1 MQFHS
6 AHHRDDRRRR
16 AIVEE
21 RAATGDDAAA
31 VKAAGSPRR
40 KTEAYAP
47 GAKPQNQRRVID
59 LVPHNFVVL
68 GLWFLVGL
76 TVIVGLAAGHLW
88 MPDLAHGL
96 AQERLGAL
104 DLGGAGGL
112 ANWFASLVLGLAGL
126 TSLLVFSIR
135 RHKLD
140 DYRGRYRW
148 WLLAAAMW
156 LVMSMDA
163 TAGIHD
169 LFRAAMVHFTGKGLS
184 SSLTTS
190 HSPLATSAVWW
201 IGCWGLLLLAVSVR
215 LLWEMK
221 VCRPASLTYLAALG
235 CWAGG
240 LALALSGVSVGKLG
254 SVVPTEVCKLLGHLL
269 LLSSLVLYARHVI
282 LHSQGLLP
290 NRKKLAKEKARREAK
305 LAAEKAA
312 AEASGSATRIDA
324 AHATPTQ
331 PRTDLQPHIKP
342 AAQLSYS
349 SSDDDD
355 EDEVDDDSSQRNR
368 KLSKAERK
376 RLRQLKAQER
386 GW

>member
-21 RAATGDDAAA
+21 RTATGDEAAA
-31 VKAAGSPRR
+31 VKAAGSARR
-40 KTEAYAP
+40 KTEAYAS
-47 GAKPQNQRRVID
+47 GAKPQNQPRVID

-76 TVIVGLAAGHLW
+76 TVIIGLAAGHLW
-88 MPDLAHGL
+88 MPELARGL
-96 AQERLGAL
+96 AEERLGTL
-104 DLGGAGGL
+104 ELGAAGGL
-112 ANWFASLVLGLAGL
+112 ASWFASLVLGLAGL

-135 RHKLD
+135 RHKTD

-156 LVMSMDA
+156 LVMSVDA
-163 TAGIHD
+163 TAAVHD
-169 LFRAAMVHFTGKGLS
+169 LFRAAMVHFTGKGAS
-184 SSLTTS
+184 SSLATS
-190 HSPLATSAVWW
+190 HSPLATGAIWW
-201 IGCWGLLLLAVSVR
+201 IGCWGLLVVAVSVR
-215 LLWEMK
+215 LLWDMK
-221 VCRPASLTYLAALG
+221 VCRPAMSAYLAALG

-240 LALALSGVSVGKLG
+240 LALALSGASVGKLG
-254 SVVPTEVCKLLGHLL
+254 SVVPGEVCKLLGHLL

-312 AEASGSATRIDA
+312 AEASGNTSRVDA
-324 AHATPTQ
+324 AHAGGVQ

-342 AAQLSYS
+342 AAQS
-349 SSDDDD
+349 SSADDD
-355 EDEVDDDSSQRNR
+355 EEDDDEDSSQRNR
-368 KLSKAERK
+368 KLSKSERK